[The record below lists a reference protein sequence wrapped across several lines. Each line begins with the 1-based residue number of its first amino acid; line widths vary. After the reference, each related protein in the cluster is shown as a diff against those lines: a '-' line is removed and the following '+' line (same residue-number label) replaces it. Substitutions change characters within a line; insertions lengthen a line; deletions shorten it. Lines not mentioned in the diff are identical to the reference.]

1 MDPKTAAHL
10 QSELKRTHPDHVVY
24 VPKSLDGSTLDT
36 GNEHFLVSE
45 HPQGGLFAV
54 WTQSSYEG
62 RPDQHVVFARSKDD
76 GQTWTE
82 PKFLAGPADGGGIA
96 SWQFPLISKSGRIY
110 IYYNRYIGVH
120 DLYMATC
127 GAMAGR
133 YSDDGGETWSEQ
145 QFVPMPKSIWDS
157 KDPKIPSNWII
168 WQKPLKFFDGKY
180 FAGFTRWVSPEVAGP
195 RKMNVW
201 WSNDAV
207 TEFMRFENVDDDP
220 EPGDLKIAYFAEN
233 ENALQYGH
241 IGHPEVSVVQ
251 EPGIV
256 KLPDDRLFCVMRS
269 NAGHAVWSQSADK
282 GETWS
287 TVEPLRQTD
296 DRQPLQHPCSP
307 CPIYEVAPGEYIF
320 FFHNHDGHMGGW
332 SPMDSNKHRRPI
344 WLCRGLFRPG
354 AKQPVWFSE
363 PQFFMDNEGVAM
375 LREDLAM
382 YASITANPDGV
393 TLWYPERKFFL
404 LGKKIRR
411 DWLAQI
417 PVPEQE

>member
-1 MDPKTAAHL
+1 
-10 QSELKRTHPDHVVY
+10 
-24 VPKSLDGSTLDT
+24 
-36 GNEHFLVSE
+36 
-45 HPQGGLFAV
+45 
-54 WTQSSYEG
+54 
-62 RPDQHVVFARSKDD
+62 
-76 GQTWTE
+76 
-82 PKFLAGPADGGGIA
+82 
-96 SWQFPLISKSGRIY
+96 
-110 IYYNRYIGVH
+110 
-120 DLYMATC
+120 
-127 GAMAGR
+127 
-133 YSDDGGETWSEQ
+133 
-145 QFVPMPKSIWDS
+145 
-157 KDPKIPSNWII
+157 
-168 WQKPLKFFDGKY
+168 
-180 FAGFTRWVSPEVAGP
+180 
-195 RKMNVW
+195 MNVW

-207 TEFMRFENVDDDP
+207 TEFMRFDNVDDDP
-220 EPGDLKIAYFAEN
+220 EPGDLQITYFAEN
-233 ENALQYGH
+233 EKALQYGH

-269 NAGHAVWSQSADK
+269 NAGHAVWSESSDK

-287 TVEPLRQTD
+287 AVTPLRQTD
-296 DRQPLQHPCSP
+296 DRKPMQHPCSP

-332 SPMDSNKHRRPI
+332 GPMDSNKHRRPI

-382 YASITANPDGV
+382 YASTTANPNGV

-417 PVPEQE
+417 PVPELAPEK